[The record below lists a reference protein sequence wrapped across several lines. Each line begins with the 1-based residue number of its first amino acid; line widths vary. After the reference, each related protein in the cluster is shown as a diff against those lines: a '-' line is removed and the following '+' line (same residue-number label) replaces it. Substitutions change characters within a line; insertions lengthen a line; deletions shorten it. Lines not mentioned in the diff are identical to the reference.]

1 MCAYQSQGSQ
11 ERIDMPPLVWREP
24 FRRQRYLRRQTGL
37 EVVIGN
43 FQKRQKFPHHD
54 ANVLLVDEGVR
65 QF

>member
-1 MCAYQSQGSQ
+1 
-11 ERIDMPPLVWREP
+11 MPPLVWREP

-37 EVVIGN
+37 EVVIRD